1 MEQFLIHNKENDV
14 KINCEISGF
23 KKAIPETSSGH
34 AFLDFD
40 AKFDKNVSEADK
52 WDYLVSCASGVIAAT
67 LNVLWIGEFSLAEA
81 KSWGDEKTSDFV
93 FKVAKACGYKCDDLS
108 DAIRKLEED
117 FTIPADKLT
126 SKFGGGLQH
135 HLRDFSH
142 HPSPLGLVCS
152 ILSQFTKKGY
162 GTDKDGNF
170 KRYDL
175 PEDAVLGKDFIE
187 RIYNGTIIW
196 IFHLISDMAGSK
208 DNPGKGTG
216 IPGPILSFLKEVS
229 ALPLF
234 KNIKVKYKDDNI
246 GLSLLVSKL
255 FNGSYFKIDGEKI
268 RFDLR
273 TEIGTIKEL
282 SKQTIP
288 ILLNECIVR
297 CFYSIRR
304 FYLEIKEKSIHSI
317 SNLNYVEWQR
327 VLPKN
332 NRTIN
337 RMLTISSGTFVAIVT
352 SKAGISAIIKT
363 GGISMESTK
372 HFLLNINYFGIGRF
386 AIALVADGKYIAEDI
401 KTLCH
406 KISKKYNLE
415 NPYFYELE
423 YLKLDYIKTQ
433 ALHSLQYQKIKYD
446 INQTSKEKE
455 KEEKE
460 KWLNCWKDSIIAT
473 QEADISS
480 YFIESESD
488 IYEFINSE
496 LLQTKDSIWLYIIAL
511 ELITFTPYQE
521 PFDDVKSKKL
531 KYSANY
537 EIDVFCKQ
545 QNEISESNLKDIDK
559 TLKSY
564 KNKLNKMT
572 EKVVT
577 GAAVTALATIT
588 TGGLAWVFAPKIAVL
603 LAGGSFVGLHGAA
616 LTSASLAAIGFGSV
630 AAGGLG
636 VAGGTAIIAGGGA
649 LFGIASS
656 GIASAS
662 TVAILSSK
670 DFTLNE
676 SAKLL
681 TSCTEILRRDP
692 ANIEIINSY
701 SERIEKIISDLKEEL
716 SSKEK
721 LTKEEKKLYNASC
734 KNLKYLERCLKLLKK
749 LNSKKSK

>member
-34 AFLDFD
+34 AFIDFD

-52 WDYLVSCASGVIAAT
+52 WDYLFSCASGVITAT
-67 LNVLWIGEFSLAEA
+67 LNILWVGEFSLTEA
-81 KSWGDEKTSDFV
+81 KSWGDEKTNDFV
-93 FKVAKACGYKCDDLS
+93 FKVAKACGYKGNDLS

-117 FTIPADKLT
+117 FPIPADKIT
-126 SKFGGGLQH
+126 SEFGGGLQH

-162 GTDKDGNF
+162 GTNRDGELKKYPF
-170 KRYDL
+170 
-175 PEDAVLGKDFIE
+175 PEDAVFGKNFIE
-187 RIYNGTIIW
+187 KIYNGTIIW

-229 ALPLF
+229 TFPLF
-234 KNIKVKYKDDNI
+234 KDIKVKYKNNDI
-246 GLSLLVSKL
+246 GLSVLASKL
-255 FNGSYFKIDGEKI
+255 FNGTYFKIDGENI

-273 TEIGTIKEL
+273 AEIGTIKEL
-282 SKQTIP
+282 SKQTVP

-317 SNLNYVEWQR
+317 SNLNYIEWQR

-352 SKAGISAIIKT
+352 SKAGVSAIIKS
-363 GGISMESTK
+363 GGIGMESTK

-406 KISKKYNLE
+406 KISKQYNLE

-446 INQTSKEKE
+446 INKTTKDKE

-460 KWLNCWKDSIIAT
+460 KWLNCWKDSIITA
-473 QEADISS
+473 QDADISS
-480 YFIESESD
+480 YFIENESD

-496 LLQTKDSIWLYIIAL
+496 LLQTKDSIWIYIIAL
-511 ELITFTPYQE
+511 ELISFTPYQE
-521 PFDDVKSKKL
+521 PFDKMKSKKI

-537 EIDVFCKQ
+537 EIDVFCKL
-545 QNEISESNLKDIDK
+545 QNDISESNLKDINK

-564 KNKLNKMT
+564 KNKLNKIT

-577 GAAVTALATIT
+577 GAAVTALTTIT

-603 LAGGSFVGLHGAA
+603 LAGSSFIGLHGAA

-636 VAGGTAIIAGGGA
+636 MAGGTAIIAGGGA

-656 GIASAS
+656 GLASAS

-692 ANIEIINSY
+692 INSEIINSY
-701 SERIEKIISDLKEEL
+701 SERIEKTISDLKEKL
-716 SSKEK
+716 SSKDK
-721 LTKEEKKLYNASC
+721 LTKEEKKLYNLSR
-734 KNLKYLERCLKLLKK
+734 KNLKYLERCLKLLNK
-749 LNSKKSK
+749 LN